1 MGPAIVHIYNL
12 LYGYVFGIIIAWLR
26 EIPQGP
32 PAGSGEREKEGAKM
46 DDLRLLVT
54 TRDGLRECYNLGML
68 DKLMDDPA
76 VYEIVDRETGEILFY
91 D

>member
-1 MGPAIVHIYNL
+1 
-12 LYGYVFGIIIAWLR
+12 
-26 EIPQGP
+26 
-32 PAGSGEREKEGAKM
+32 M

-54 TRDGLRECYNLGML
+54 TRDGLRECYNFGML
-68 DKLMDDPA
+68 DKLMNDPA

>member
-1 MGPAIVHIYNL
+1 MYIYNL
-12 LYGYVFGIIIAWLR
+12 LCGSAFGIILAWL
-26 EIPQGP
+26 GDTNLAF
-32 PAGSGEREKEGAKM
+32 PAGPGEREKEGAKM

-68 DKLMDDPA
+68 DKLMNDPA

>member
-1 MGPAIVHIYNL
+1 
-12 LYGYVFGIIIAWLR
+12 
-26 EIPQGP
+26 
-32 PAGSGEREKEGAKM
+32 M

-68 DKLMDDPA
+68 EKLMDDPM

>member
-1 MGPAIVHIYNL
+1 MKFTLAIWGNIWYNNSVVGRYQPGNQAGP
-12 LYGYVFGIIIAWLR
+12 
-26 EIPQGP
+26 
-32 PAGSGEREKEGAKM
+32 GERLEEARKM

-54 TRDGLRECYNLGML
+54 TRDGLRECYNFGML
-68 DKLMDDPA
+68 DKLMNDPA

>member
-1 MGPAIVHIYNL
+1 
-12 LYGYVFGIIIAWLR
+12 
-26 EIPQGP
+26 
-32 PAGSGEREKEGAKM
+32 M

-54 TRDGLRECYNLGML
+54 TRDGLRECYNYRML
-68 DKLMDDPA
+68 DKLMDDPM